1 MLLEKMD
8 KLSIYKWR
16 NLEGKTCG
24 RELVSPLCSA
34 QAQSRTHAQYRLLSK
49 NVLKRFLKSRKK
61 SFQTL
66 GSPAS
71 KKKIFLST
79 QSGIEPEIF

>member
-1 MLLEKMD
+1 MLLEGMD

-71 KKKIFLST
+71 KKKIF
-79 QSGIEPEIF
+79 